1 MFIVK
6 LHYEDDIQIEMFC
19 LLNSKMIT
27 QKFYLLPE
35 NQNQSKNLSIGF
47 VIGLLLL
54 TDLYSS

>member
-6 LHYEDDIQIEMFC
+6 LDYEDDIQIEMFC

-35 NQNQSKNLSIGF
+35 NQNQSEYWF
-47 VIGLLLL
+47 CDWVV
-54 TDLYSS
+54 TFD